1 MTTKASPP
9 GAGVRGAMIAVFAVF
24 FAAGFVFSSWASRIP
39 TVQSE
44 LGLNPGQMGL
54 LLLVGSLGSI
64 ISLPLAGRLVGRFGA
79 RRTVLTSVLAIAV
92 SLACAVAFVHA
103 GNPFLTGALLLLA
116 LAGVGAMDVA
126 MNFEGTIVEQRLGR
140 AIMPHFHGCFSL
152 GTIAGAGL
160 GTLLSRAG
168 VPITTHVW
176 SVIVAVVVI
185 AAVSVTFFFPDDAHT
200 DGGART
206 GTEGTDG
213 DAQAGDSAKLQS
225 AKRGSG
231 GYSRAWFEPRTLMV
245 GLIVMAASLTE
256 GAANDWL
263 ALGVREGFD
272 VPEHQ
277 GAFGLTLF
285 VTAMTVMRFTGTWLL
300 NRFGRV
306 AVLRLCTGLAI
317 TGLAIF
323 GLSPSLPIA
332 MVGAVLWGLGAAL
345 GFPVGMSAASDEPL
359 HAAARLSVV
368 STIGYGA
375 FLIGPPLLGLLADHV
390 GYRHALLAIILPL
403 VAGLAVMRQAAP
415 PQTARASAE

>member
-9 GAGVRGAMIAVFAVF
+9 GASVRGAMIAVFAVF

-44 LGLNPGQMGL
+44 LGLDPGQMGL

-79 RRTVLTSVLAIAV
+79 RRTVGTSVLAIAV
-92 SLACAVAFVHA
+92 SLASAVAFVLA
-103 GNPFLTGALLLLA
+103 GNPVLTGAMLLLA

-126 MNFEGTIVEQRLGR
+126 MNFEGTLVEQRLGR

-152 GTIAGAGL
+152 GTIAGAGA

-176 SVIVAVVVI
+176 SAIVAVVVI
-185 AAVSVTFFFPDDAHT
+185 TAVSLAFFFPDDAHAGESANQP
-200 DGGART
+200 GG
-206 GTEGTDG
+206 
-213 DAQAGDSAKLQS
+213 
-225 AKRGSG
+225 KRGAGSYG
-231 GYSRAWFEPRTLMV
+231 RAWFEPRTLLV

-263 ALGVREGFD
+263 ALGIREGFE

-317 TGLAIF
+317 MGLAIF
-323 GLSPSLPIA
+323 GLSPSLPVA

-390 GYRHALLAIILPL
+390 GYRHALLAIIVPL
-403 VAGLAVMRQAAP
+403 LAGLAVMRQAAP
-415 PQTARASAE
+415 LGPVPGRAQ

>member
-44 LGLNPGQMGL
+44 LGLNPGQMGM

-79 RRTVLTSVLAIAV
+79 RRTVGTSVLAIAV
-92 SLACAVAFVHA
+92 SLAAAVAFVLA
-103 GNPFLTGALLLLA
+103 GNPVLTGAMLLLA

-126 MNFEGTIVEQRLGR
+126 MNFEGTLVEQRLGR

-152 GTIAGAGL
+152 GTIAGAGA

-176 SVIVAVVVI
+176 SAIVAVVVI
-185 AAVSVTFFFPDDAHT
+185 TAVSLAFFFPDDAHAGESASQP
-200 DGGART
+200 GG
-206 GTEGTDG
+206 
-213 DAQAGDSAKLQS
+213 
-225 AKRGSG
+225 KRGAGSYG
-231 GYSRAWFEPRTLMV
+231 RAWFEPRTLFV
-245 GLIVMAASLTE
+245 ALTVVDACLTE
-256 GAANDWL
+256 GAGNDWL
-263 ALGVREGFD
+263 GLCIREGFE

-285 VTAMTVMRFTGTWLL
+285 VTAMTVMRFTGAWLL

-317 TGLAIF
+317 MGLAIF
-323 GLSPSLPIA
+323 GLSPSLPVA

-390 GYRHALLAIILPL
+390 GYRHALLAIIVPL
-403 VAGLAVMRQAAP
+403 LAGLAVMRQAAP
-415 PQTARASAE
+415 LGPVPGRAQ

>member
-44 LGLNPGQMGL
+44 LGLNPGQMGM

-79 RRTVLTSVLAIAV
+79 RRTVGTSVLAIAV
-92 SLACAVAFVHA
+92 SLASAVAFVFA
-103 GNPFLTGALLLLA
+103 GNPFLTGAMLLLA

-126 MNFEGTIVEQRLGR
+126 MNFEGTLVEQRLGR

-152 GTIAGAGL
+152 GTIAGAGV

-176 SVIVAVVVI
+176 SAIVAVVVI
-185 AAVSVTFFFPDDAHT
+185 TAVSLAFFFPDDAHT
-200 DGGART
+200 EGGPRTEPDGADGEARAGEGANPP
-206 GTEGTDG
+206 GG
-213 DAQAGDSAKLQS
+213 
-225 AKRGSG
+225 KRGAGSYG
-231 GYSRAWFEPRTLMV
+231 RAWFEPRTLMV

-263 ALGVREGFD
+263 ALGIREGFE

-317 TGLAIF
+317 MGLAIF
-323 GLSPSLPIA
+323 GLSPSLPVA

-390 GYRHALLAIILPL
+390 GYRHALLAIIVPL
-403 VAGLAVMRQAAP
+403 LAGLAVMRQAAP
-415 PQTARASAE
+415 PGPVHARAE

>member
-79 RRTVLTSVLAIAV
+79 RRAVLTSVLAIAV
-92 SLACAVAFVHA
+92 SLASAVAFVLA
-103 GNPFLTGALLLLA
+103 GNPLLTGAMLLLA

-126 MNFEGTIVEQRLGR
+126 MNFEGTLVEQRLGR

-152 GTIAGAGL
+152 GTIAGAGM

-185 AAVSVTFFFPDDAHT
+185 TAVSVAFFFPDDAHT
-200 DGGART
+200 GPDDADAETRADGD
-206 GTEGTDG
+206 GTDLPG
-213 DAQAGDSAKLQS
+213 G
-225 AKRGSG
+225 KRGAG

-317 TGLAIF
+317 AGLAVF

-332 MVGAVLWGLGAAL
+332 MGGAVLWGLGAAL

-390 GYRHALLAIILPL
+390 GYRHALLAIIVPL

-415 PQTARASAE
+415 PPPAPGRAE

>member
-79 RRTVLTSVLAIAV
+79 RRAVLTSVLAIAV
-92 SLACAVAFVHA
+92 SLASAVAFVLA
-103 GNPFLTGALLLLA
+103 GNPLLTGAMLLLA
-116 LAGVGAMDVA
+116 LAGVGAMGVA
-126 MNFEGTIVEQRLGR
+126 MSFEGTLVEQRLGR

-152 GTIAGAGL
+152 GTIAGAGM

-176 SVIVAVVVI
+176 SAIVAVVVI
-185 AAVSVTFFFPDDAHT
+185 TAVSLAFFFPDDAHA
-200 DGGART
+200 GGANA
-206 GTEGTDG
+206 GGADG
-213 DAQAGDSAKLQS
+213 EAQAGESANQPGG
-225 AKRGSG
+225 KRGAGSYG
-231 GYSRAWFEPRTLMV
+231 RAWYEPRTLLV

-256 GAANDWL
+256 GDANDWL
-263 ALGVREGFD
+263 ALGIREGFE

-277 GAFGLTLF
+277 GAFGRTLS

-317 TGLAIF
+317 MGLAIF
-323 GLSPSLPIA
+323 GLSPSLPVA

-368 STIGYGA
+368 PTIGYGA

-390 GYRHALLAIILPL
+390 GYRHALLAIIVPL
-403 VAGLAVMRQAAP
+403 LAGLAVMRQAAP
-415 PQTARASAE
+415 LGPVPGRAQ

>member
-44 LGLNPGQMGL
+44 LGLDPGQMGL

-79 RRTVLTSVLAIAV
+79 RRTVGTSVLAIAV
-92 SLACAVAFVHA
+92 SLAAAVAFVLA
-103 GNPFLTGALLLLA
+103 GNPVLTGAMLLLA

-126 MNFEGTIVEQRLGR
+126 MNFEGTLVEQRLGR

-152 GTIAGAGL
+152 GTIAGAGA

-176 SVIVAVVVI
+176 SAIVAVVVI
-185 AAVSVTFFFPDDAHT
+185 TAVSLAFFFPDDAHA
-200 DGGART
+200 GGANA
-206 GTEGTDG
+206 GGADG
-213 DAQAGDSAKLQS
+213 EAQAGESANQPGG
-225 AKRGSG
+225 KRGAGSYG
-231 GYSRAWFEPRTLMV
+231 RAWFEPRTLLV

-263 ALGVREGFD
+263 ALGIREGFE

-317 TGLAIF
+317 MGLAIF
-323 GLSPSLPIA
+323 GLSPSLPVA

-390 GYRHALLAIILPL
+390 GYRHALLAIIVPL
-403 VAGLAVMRQAAP
+403 LAGLAVMRQAAP
-415 PQTARASAE
+415 LGPVPGRAQ